1 MATRRHWSVR
11 AFASKGFY
19 GRRMVRFLIR
29 AAVFFVSTAIGL
41 LVAKLVLDDM
51 SIDATAFLV
60 VVVIV
65 AVLQAILAPFVSRTT
80 ERSAPGLL
88 GAAGLISTF
97 IALVVANVAVDGLTI
112 TGVTTW
118 ILATLIVWLVT
129 MVAAFLLP
137 LILVKFGV
145 EKARQRRD

>member
-1 MATRRHWSVR
+1 MIRFLVR
-11 AFASKGFY
+11 AAI
-19 GRRMVRFLIR
+19 FL
-29 AAVFFVSTAIGL
+29 VSTAIGL

-65 AVLQAILAPFVSRTT
+65 AVLQAVLAPFIAKTTSRN
-80 ERSAPGLL
+80 APALL

-112 TGVTTW
+112 TGVSTW
-118 ILATLIVWLVT
+118 IFATLIVWLVT
-129 MVAAFLLP
+129 MIAAFLLP
-137 LILVKFGV
+137 LILVMFGL
-145 EKARQRRD
+145 EQARDRRD